1 MSQKNTQTI
10 GTLYMVA
17 TPIGNLE
24 DITLRALRVLK
35 EVSCIL
41 CEDTRHT
48 KKLLM
53 HYEIPTRTESFH
65 SHSDTRKME
74 KIADWL
80 AEGQDLA
87 LVSDAGTPLV
97 SDPGSPL
104 LTFLREKFGNDFRVS
119 PIPGVSALTAA
130 LSIIPIQSGRFRF
143 LGFLPHKKGRQTII
157 RMMSES
163 DESHV
168 LYESSH
174 RIMKFLEEMI
184 KDFPTAHVWIA
195 REITKQFEEVLH
207 GTPLELHELLESDP
221 HKQKGEFVVAVAK
234 S

>member
-1 MSQKNTQTI
+1 
-10 GTLYMVA
+10 
-17 TPIGNLE
+17 
-24 DITLRALRVLK
+24 
-35 EVSCIL
+35 
-41 CEDTRHT
+41 
-48 KKLLM
+48 
-53 HYEIPTRTESFH
+53 
-65 SHSDTRKME
+65 ME

-104 LTFLREKFGNDFRVS
+104 ITYLRERFGSELHIS
-119 PIPGVSALTAA
+119 PIPGASALTSA

-143 LGFLPHKKGRQTII
+143 LGFLPHKKGRQTLI

-174 RIMKFLEEMI
+174 RIVKFLEEMI
-184 KDFPTAHVWIA
+184 KDFPTAHIWIA
-195 REITKQFEEVLH
+195 RELTKQFEEVLE
-207 GTPLELHELLESDP
+207 GSPEELHTLLLSDP
-221 HKQKGEFVVAVAK
+221 NKQKGEFVVAVAK